1 MLWAEVWE
9 GYIRGEKIVH
19 STHRFSTLS
28 RNRRVSECVFDIRY
42 MYECMSWLYV
52 RIRGDTYAMRIF
64 HTDKRTPLHT
74 HISLAGKLKAV
85 YILLYVL
92 VLTHTLMPVGFRI
105 YVCVRVYLCIY
116 LWVWHTHF
124 HTNIGHI
131 LRVYRVNWMVV
142 GGRSLDG
149 WIVGRRGGRMA
160 KRVQSLA
167 TVWMLAKLFPR
178 WKGCICTQI
187 LNTVTVILRRLM
199 GSWKLH
205 FVKKASFGTDV
216 SEGH

>member
-1 MLWAEVWE
+1 
-9 GYIRGEKIVH
+9 
-19 STHRFSTLS
+19 
-28 RNRRVSECVFDIRY
+28 
-42 MYECMSWLYV
+42 
-52 RIRGDTYAMRIF
+52 
-64 HTDKRTPLHT
+64 
-74 HISLAGKLKAV
+74 
-85 YILLYVL
+85 
-92 VLTHTLMPVGFRI
+92 MPVGIRIDVCI
-105 YVCVRVYLCIY
+105 YVCVWECICVCIY
-116 LWVWHTHF
+116 ECDTHF

-142 GGRSLDG
+142 GGRCLDG

-205 FVKKASFGTDV
+205 FVKKSFLWHRCVRRPLILIYLGFSFATEQETLRWIDINV
-216 SEGH
+216 K